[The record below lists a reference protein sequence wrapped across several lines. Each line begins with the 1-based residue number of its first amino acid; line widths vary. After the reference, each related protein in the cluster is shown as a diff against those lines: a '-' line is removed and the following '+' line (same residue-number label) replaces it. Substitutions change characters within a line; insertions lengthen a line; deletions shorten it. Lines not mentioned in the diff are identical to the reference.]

1 MIKLIL
7 LYFINFLLSLF
18 KIFPVKKNQFF
29 FESYQGKQ
37 FSCNPKAIFEYCT
50 KNYSNKIFVWSL
62 NIEIDFSDYS
72 NKNKIITVKPKSFRY
87 YFYLL
92 TSKYVFTNIELSTF
106 IPKRKNSIWVN
117 TWHGGGAFK
126 KVEHLE
132 TNFYSKVTKKIQQKN
147 TDFYISSSK
156 IFTQVMSNSTGIGED
171 KFLKIGMPRNDIFF
185 ENQIEQ
191 NKIKQKVKDFYKIPN
206 ENLIVLYAP
215 TFRGNVKNADF
226 SMELNFELIKNKIEN
241 KFNKKV
247 SVLVRS
253 HHCVNSLNV
262 NHSFILNGT
271 IYPDMQDLLVASDI
285 LITDYSSCI
294 WDFALTGKTCF
305 LFVPDLEE
313 YEKNRGLYTN
323 IESWPFLYAKT
334 NEQLCNLIE
343 EFDEQKSKIKIE
355 TYLTQMRNYDFG
367 NSCKT
372 LCKEILNI

>member
-50 KNYSNKIFVWSL
+50 KNYSNKVFVWSL
-62 NIEIDFSDYS
+62 NEKLDFSEYS
-72 NKNKIITVKPKSFRY
+72 SVNKIIQVKPKSLKY

-106 IPKRKNSIWVN
+106 IPKRKKSIWVN

-156 IFTQVMSNSTGIGED
+156 IFTQVMSNSTGIVED

-185 ENQIEQ
+185 ENQNEQ
-191 NKIKQKVKDFYKIPN
+191 NKIKQQVKDFYKIPD
-206 ENLIVLYAP
+206 ENLILLYAP
-215 TFRGNVKNADF
+215 TYRGNANSANF
-226 SMELNFELIKNKIEN
+226 NMELNFELIKTKIEN
-241 KFNKKV
+241 RFNKKV

-253 HHCVNSLNV
+253 HHCVNYLNV

-294 WDFALTGKTCF
+294 WDFALTGKTGF

-313 YEKNRGLYTN
+313 YEKNRGLYTD
-323 IESWPFLYAKT
+323 IKTWPFLYAKT

-343 EFDEQKSKIKIE
+343 EFDEKKSKIKIE
-355 TYLTQMRNYDFG
+355 TYLTQMKNNDFG

-372 LCKEILNI
+372 LCKEILKI